1 MEKENSIDVTV
12 ALPTWENKNIIWLQ
26 LESLCRQETKYKWE
40 LVVCEEQSENMAG
53 EDMIL
58 SYGERLKNAGCQ
70 QITYI
75 PLKDHVP
82 LSKKW
87 WIIAQHSKG
96 STFLLCAS
104 DNYSPKNRI
113 EFTHNKIK
121 EGYNWVDVGIGLFLH
136 LHTFNTATFK
146 NELFETGLFMGTKTS
161 YIKKLV
167 GPWPKKGI
175 DGWIRSQMEIK
186 PRYRHNKPL
195 LGLHTDGANKISIGR
210 KNHYIPKNSVSK
222 YFNSPLQKIE
232 NIIDDENLINRLKS
246 DFYDENFEF
255 PIAKKLLEK
264 EENRLKRY
272 GKIV

>member
-1 MEKENSIDVTV
+1 MEKENNIDVTV

-26 LESLCRQETKYKWE
+26 LESLCRQETQYKWE
-40 LVVCEEQSENMAG
+40 LIVCEEQTPNMAG
-53 EDMIL
+53 QEMIL
-58 SYGERLKNAGCQ
+58 SYGERLKNAGCH
-70 QITYI
+70 QIVYI
-75 PLKDHVP
+75 PLNDHIP

-87 WIIAQHSKG
+87 WIIAQHSNG

-121 EGYNWVDVGIGLFLH
+121 DGFDWVDVGSGLFLH
-136 LHTFNTATFK
+136 LQSFKCSTFTNSP
-146 NELFETGLFMGTKTS
+146 NETGLFMGTKTS
-161 YIKKLV
+161 YIKKLR

-175 DGWIRSQMEIK
+175 DAWIRGQMRIF

-195 LGLHTDGANKISIGR
+195 LGLHTDGANKISITR
-210 KNHYIPKNSVSK
+210 KNHYIAKNSVSK

-232 NIIDDENLINRLKS
+232 SIIEDKDIINRLKN
-246 DFYDENFEF
+246 DFYDENFKF
-255 PIAKKLLEK
+255 PVAKKLTEK
-264 EENRLKRY
+264 DKNRLKRY